1 MVVKSEYAPALR
13 LLFETTIKPSKR
25 ENINYSNTCDNNY
38 GFTSRQH
45 LGRNARIHAAHTSKR
60 NQTPSSEICAP
71 FAPGTLVM
79 SYCMLAT
86 EGDALPP
93 GVPVASS

>member
-1 MVVKSEYAPALR
+1 MHVRYIVQPC
-13 LLFETTIKPSKR
+13 FVH
-25 ENINYSNTCDNNY
+25 TCDKPVSY
-38 GFTSRQH
+38 SVYFTVTR
-45 LGRNARIHAAHTSKR
+45 LGRNARIHARTSER

-79 SYCMLAT
+79 SYCMLVI